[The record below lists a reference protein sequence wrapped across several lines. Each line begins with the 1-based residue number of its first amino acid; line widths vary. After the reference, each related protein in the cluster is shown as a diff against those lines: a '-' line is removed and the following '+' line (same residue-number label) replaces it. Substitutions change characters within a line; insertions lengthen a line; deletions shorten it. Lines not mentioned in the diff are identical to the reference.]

1 MSSAMACMATRLMSS
16 GAAKSGK
23 PCERFTA
30 PCFNASRV
38 ISRITDSVKRFAFF
52 ETRWCLETIGV
63 VMTVF
68 AANSLC
74 SLYVLLCL
82 GGEPTKEPHPRDT
95 KHTETSQKV
104 SDTSVE
110 LLIFTL

>member
-68 AANSLC
+68 AASSLC
-74 SLYVLLCL
+74 NLYVLCVSVVNQRRN
-82 GGEPTKEPHPRDT
+82 PT
-95 KHTETSQKV
+95 TETQSTQ
-104 SDTSVE
+104 D
-110 LLIFTL
+110 FTEDFEHKC